1 MYMYIWLEPIEEYI
15 TAFCNNLHS
24 EIDSVSTNF
33 YSNRLAVVRRSE
45 QDGIGLEDVDA
56 LQLELEALLSAT
68 VVRKMTLKEESKIL
82 NNIEKYKGQGR
93 SLKRVRKQGFV

>member
-1 MYMYIWLEPIEEYI
+1 MDNKDGLPLIHTKNKLGL
-15 TAFCNNLHS
+15 THFF
-24 EIDSVSTNF
+24 TNC
-33 YSNRLAVVRRSE
+33 LVVVRRSE

-93 SLKRVRKQGFV
+93 SLKRVRKHTLNAVLH